1 MADAS
6 VVREDVAMILLPQ
19 AGLPEVLKTLGPML
33 RGQEAARRSYH
44 EHADGPG
51 ARQIPARTDSFRRT
65 LAWWKM
71 CCRIVGLDDDLS
83 NW

>member
-1 MADAS
+1 MPDA
-6 VVREDVAMILLPQ
+6 VGCCGF
-19 AGLPEVLKTLGPML
+19 AGDRGMLHPELTASASSE
-33 RGQEAARRSYH
+33 EAAEVARRSYH

-51 ARQIPARTDSFRRT
+51 SRHIPARTDSFRRT

-71 CCRIVGLDDDLS
+71 CCRIVGMDDDLS